1 MAWTTNA
8 DRRAIKVMMRALGMR
23 GVFRTCNGYGNLMV
37 ALNIIETTEAL
48 RPSDFTGADL
58 SRPIRAIRNR
68 AIRNRAIRT
77 VATFDGSSGAR
88 RQKRKD
94 LLALYA
100 GLKAE

>member
-68 AIRNRAIRT
+68 AIRT